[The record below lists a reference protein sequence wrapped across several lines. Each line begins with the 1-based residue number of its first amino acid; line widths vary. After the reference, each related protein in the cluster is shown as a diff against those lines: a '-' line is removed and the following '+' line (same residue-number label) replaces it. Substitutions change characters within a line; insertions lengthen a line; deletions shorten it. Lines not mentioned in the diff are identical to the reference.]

1 MYKTLHKKQGSVTV
15 QLRFARSSVTFC
27 AKRDKKDFGFR
38 CFFFHCRVPRRTFRW
53 QVLQVYLEE
62 TGDKFV
68 KLISIDTITAYW

>member
-1 MYKTLHKKQGSVTV
+1 MDSGI
-15 QLRFARSSVTFC
+15 FE
-27 AKRDKKDFGFR
+27 KKDFGFR

>member
-1 MYKTLHKKQGSVTV
+1 MQTTDSGI
-15 QLRFARSSVTFC
+15 FE
-27 AKRDKKDFGFR
+27 KKDFGFR
-38 CFFFHCRVPRRTFRW
+38 CFFFHYRVPRRTLRW

>member
-1 MYKTLHKKQGSVTV
+1 MRKRISDSVV
-15 QLRFARSSVTFC
+15 S
-27 AKRDKKDFGFR
+27 
-38 CFFFHCRVPRRTFRW
+38 FFHYRVPRRTFRW

>member
-1 MYKTLHKKQGSVTV
+1 MEYEGTVYRPPSEARSLIIQVTV
-15 QLRFARSSVTFC
+15 GC
-27 AKRDKKDFGFR
+27 A
-38 CFFFHCRVPRRTFRW
+38 HTVSYTHLVPRRTFRR